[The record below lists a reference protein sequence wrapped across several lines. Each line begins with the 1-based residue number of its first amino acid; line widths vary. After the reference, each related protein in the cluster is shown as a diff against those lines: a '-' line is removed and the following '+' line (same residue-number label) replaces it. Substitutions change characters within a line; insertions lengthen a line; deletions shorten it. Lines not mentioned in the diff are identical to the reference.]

1 MSGSGAKYNHIL
13 IDEFQDTSR
22 LQFANL
28 LPLIDNALGAGHF
41 NLAVGDGK
49 QAIYRFR
56 GGDMDQIVALHRKDL
71 DSLKLAHNPGS
82 YTADRIDIAPG
93 PHYQRR
99 NVRYQLAQ
107 CRANCPV

>member
-1 MSGSGAKYNHIL
+1 MPFLYERLGTKYNHIL

-28 LPLIDNALGAGHF
+28 LPLIENALGADHF

-56 GGDMDQIVALHRKDL
+56 GGDMDQIVALHRQDL
-71 DSLKLAHNPGS
+71 ESLK
-82 YTADRIDIAPG
+82 IA
-93 PHYQRR
+93 
-99 NVRYQLAQ
+99 A
-107 CRANCPV
+107 